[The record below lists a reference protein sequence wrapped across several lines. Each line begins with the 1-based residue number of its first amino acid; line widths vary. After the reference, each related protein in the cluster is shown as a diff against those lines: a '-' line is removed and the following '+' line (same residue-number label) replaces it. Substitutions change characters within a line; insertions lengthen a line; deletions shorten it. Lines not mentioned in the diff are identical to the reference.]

1 MYERV
6 SIKVTKLVDVRR
18 LAIIPENKYIYWIY
32 PFFIMWNK
40 KIYPFWFS
48 DFSQYQKYRGV
59 ELADQIRVLP
69 VKTSNSSVAVIMSM
83 SCGLNTASLDHQ
95 RWVGWPP
102 VIGGGTGGLRCLREQ
117 FLNIPH
123 PDHHHPPT
131 SYTQKRHSFDSTL
144 RDDSDE

>member
-1 MYERV
+1 MYERF
-6 SIKVTKLVDVRR
+6 SIKETKSFDEVR
-18 LAIIPENKYIYWIY
+18 LALIPENKYPLSIVWNNKDY
-32 PFFIMWNK
+32 PFGFLISPDIK
-40 KIYPFWFS
+40 
-48 DFSQYQKYRGV
+48 RGV
-59 ELADQIRVLP
+59 EIADQIRVLP
-69 VKTSNSSVAVIMSM
+69 VKTSNSSVAVTMSM

-131 SYTQKRHSFDSTL
+131 SYTQKRHSFDSTH